1 MIVKISTYK
10 NRKGLAELL
19 IPELPFYVLDKEE
32 DEPSHY
38 FKAVSMS
45 KKYYWDTPYKL
56 DKNGQNFHSGNS
68 KKLAVMAG
76 QEIYK
81 TVEEV
86 QNALIK
92 RKVETVKELFPEIL
106 YLYNDYTKFM
116 EEYPEHF
123 L

>member
-1 MIVKISTYK
+1 MIVKIQTYK
-10 NRKGLAELL
+10 NRKGLAEFLK
-19 IPELPFYVLDKEE
+19 PELPFYVLDREE

-45 KKYYWDTPYKL
+45 KKYYWDTPYEL
-56 DKNGQNFHSGNS
+56 DKNGQKFHKGNADQ
-68 KKLAVMAG
+68 LAVMTG

-81 TVEEV
+81 TEEEV

-92 RKVETVKELFPEIL
+92 RKVETVKELFPEIESL
-106 YLYNDYTKFM
+106 YEMYTKFM
-116 EEYPEHF
+116 DEYPEHF